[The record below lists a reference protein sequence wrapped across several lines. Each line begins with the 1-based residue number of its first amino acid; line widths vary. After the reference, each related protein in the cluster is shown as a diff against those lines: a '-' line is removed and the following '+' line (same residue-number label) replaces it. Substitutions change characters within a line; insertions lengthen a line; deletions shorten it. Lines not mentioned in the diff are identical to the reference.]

1 MFFLILKIEIKFYS
15 FKAKSKLQSALC
27 TFIATQILTQNE
39 KEELHNTFK
48 ALDKDGDSKLSLD
61 ELIEG
66 LANLISHLFTLF
78 VFSLKSIELLFKY

>member
-1 MFFLILKIEIKFYS
+1 MFFL
-15 FKAKSKLQSALC
+15 KAKSKLQSALC

-39 KEELHNTFK
+39 KEELHKTFK

-66 LANLISHLFTLF
+66 FCL
-78 VFSLKSIELLFKY
+78 VFI